1 MNTRGTRRR
10 GQWQYSLLLLLWASV
25 SLGAAGE
32 YRTVDV
38 ESLKIEIDSE
48 WAVRTTPG
56 YLPVRFDIT
65 NLGEARVI
73 EIVAHGQR
81 FFRSA
86 RTMQGGIEVRQAVRM
101 ARGDRVKLTIPVPV
115 VADSESI
122 RFEILEDGRVLER
135 FNYTGFTSGSMP
147 GDASALIVADR
158 ATPFGTMAAAW
169 LRPMGPPSSGFY
181 ASGTVLAGPTA
192 GPTGR
197 LTLRCTAV
205 QRRRST
211 SCSIP
216 DVSRPTGS
224 GTRRFVRS

>member
-1 MNTRGTRRR
+1 MAVLIPALFCGHPCP
-10 GQWQYSLLLLLWASV
+10 
-25 SLGAAGE
+25 LGAAGE
-32 YRTVDV
+32 YRTVEV

-48 WAVRTTPG
+48 WAARTTPG

-73 EIVAHGQR
+73 EIVAHGQAVL
-81 FFRSA
+81 SICQNHDQ
-86 RTMQGGIEVRQAVRM
+86 QGGIEVRQAVRM

-115 VADSESI
+115 VAESESI

-135 FNYTGFTSGSMP
+135 FNYTGFQSGSMP

-158 ATPFGTMAAAW
+158 ATPFGTMAATW

-181 ASGTVLAGPTA
+181 ASGTVIAGPTA

-197 LTLRCTAV
+197 LT
-205 QRRRST
+205 T
-211 SCSIP
+211 SVHGGP
-216 DVSRPTGS
+216 AAPLDFMLDPRVSRPAGS
-224 GTRRFVRS
+224 GTRRFVRL